1 MIVLGINDGHDA
13 GVCLFKSG
21 RVVLCSSEERRI
33 NRKNYAGVPA
43 SSLVEVFERTGINPE
58 DVDFVTLSSLV
69 RTTVPT
75 ADEKPINK
83 LLRPLYSLA
92 RTESATRVGRQIL
105 RRVRRKRA
113 LIQHLQ
119 QIGLGDKPLLPLDHH
134 ACHAAT
140 AFYHRPWTEDAVV
153 LTLDGA
159 GDGLCATVSIGR
171 GNDLEVIAVTPKFH
185 SPAAWFYSAITAHLG
200 LKPYEHEYKVMGMAP
215 YGQAERTIAQLRG
228 MFTVDGLRFRNNTGR
243 IGPRFQKYLHQ
254 KLYKQRFDN
263 VAAACQQVFEELLV
277 EWVKNAV
284 AATGIR
290 RVCAAGGG
298 FLNVKANKLIRE
310 LPEVD
315 SLYVYPASDD
325 GGTPVGAAILGY
337 LHLCREHKLE
347 PEFDLPRDMYLGLEF
362 SDEDCERAAEAS
374 GLPYRRMDDPAADIA
389 ELLASGRIVARFA
402 GREEIGPRALGNRSI
417 LADPRDLKVIQKL
430 NFAIKQRDFW
440 MPFAASVLEED
451 VTRYIKNPSG
461 WPFYMIEAFDT
472 TAQGAADLAAGT
484 HPFDRTVRPQVVNE
498 LNSGYRDVIR
508 AFKARTGVG
517 GILNTS
523 FNLHGSPIVGTP
535 AVAIETLRNSGLD
548 ALALGPYLVVKDR
561 TLLGDDTSDETYS
574 GSATASMAF

>member
-1 MIVLGINDGHDA
+1 
-13 GVCLFKSG
+13 
-21 RVVLCSSEERRI
+21 
-33 NRKNYAGVPA
+33 VPA

-58 DVDFVTLSSLV
+58 DVDLVTLSSLV

-83 LLRPLYSLA
+83 LLRPLYSMA
-92 RTESATRVGRQIL
+92 RTEAATRLGRQVL

-113 LIQHLQ
+113 LIQYLH

-134 ACHAAT
+134 SCHAAT
-140 AFYHRPWTEDAVV
+140 AFYQRPWTEDAVV

-171 GNDLEVIAVTPKFH
+171 GHDLEVIAVTPKFH

-215 YGQAERTIAQLRG
+215 YGQAERTIEQLRG
-228 MFTVDGLRFRNNTGR
+228 MFTVEGLRFRNNTGR
-243 IGPRFQKYLHQ
+243 IGPRFQKYLHRR
-254 KLYKQRFDN
+254 LYKQRFDN

-277 EWVKNAV
+277 QWVRNAV

-310 LPEVD
+310 LPEVE

-337 LHLCREHKLE
+337 LHLCKEHRLE
-347 PEFDLPRDMYLGLEF
+347 PELDLPRDMYLGLDF
-362 SDEDCERAAEAS
+362 SDEECEHAAEES
-374 GLPYRRMDDPAADIA
+374 GLPYRRMEDPAADIA
-389 ELLASGRIVARFA
+389 DLVASGRIVARFA
-402 GREEIGPRALGNRSI
+402 GREELGPRALGNRSI

-451 VTRYIKNPSG
+451 LTRYVKNPSR

-484 HPFDRTVRPQVVNE
+484 HPFDRTVRPQAVNE
-498 LNSGYRDVIR
+498 LNPGYRDVIR

-535 AVAIETLRNSGLD
+535 AVAIDTLRNSGLD
-548 ALALGPYLVVKDR
+548 ALALGPYLVVKDKL
-561 TLLGDDTSDETYS
+561 LLGDEAADVAYA
-574 GSATASMAF
+574 GSAAASLVSR